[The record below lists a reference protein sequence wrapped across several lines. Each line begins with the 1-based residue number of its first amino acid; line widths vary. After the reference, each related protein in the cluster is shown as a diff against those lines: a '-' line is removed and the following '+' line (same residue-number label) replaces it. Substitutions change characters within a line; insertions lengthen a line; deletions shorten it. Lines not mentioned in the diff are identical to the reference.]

1 MSSVHSF
8 ENSDNQQQQP
18 PQPPPPPSTFQ
29 SHDIGLRIQKKLFG
43 RMMSNKT
50 MAKTLIDSDSTCLMD
65 NLHRLCKLYCRQ
77 HDDKIVSS
85 GPKEIADK
93 IVKYLMKITIK
104 VAILV
109 MNHQLDNDE
118 MYRMAKIQH
127 SIRSILMTIVS
138 FHQVDFSYERQYLQQ
153 QMQKCKTELKQ
164 LIQRHLSEKSQKRID
179 FVFDFL
185 GHSEF
190 LDSFF
195 TATTNNSMDKQ
206 WLEMKATIVED
217 INRLLERKNW

>member
-93 IVKYLMKITIK
+93 IVKYLMKVDTEFVDLRQIIITC
-104 VAILV
+104 
-109 MNHQLDNDE
+109 HTHLDN
-118 MYRMAKIQH
+118 
-127 SIRSILMTIVS
+127 
-138 FHQVDFSYERQYLQQ
+138 
-153 QMQKCKTELKQ
+153 
-164 LIQRHLSEKSQKRID
+164 
-179 FVFDFL
+179 
-185 GHSEF
+185 
-190 LDSFF
+190 
-195 TATTNNSMDKQ
+195 N
-206 WLEMKATIVED
+206 
-217 INRLLERKNW
+217 